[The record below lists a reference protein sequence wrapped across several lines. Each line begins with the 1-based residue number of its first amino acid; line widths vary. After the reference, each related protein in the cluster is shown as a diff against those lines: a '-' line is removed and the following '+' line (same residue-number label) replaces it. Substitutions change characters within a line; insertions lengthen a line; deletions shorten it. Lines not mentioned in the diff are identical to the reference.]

1 MDDFT
6 QKTNEELFALYKKE
20 PCPQLR
26 QELTMRYLYIATS
39 VARQMYDLYSSV
51 MQMEDAVQEGVL
63 AIMRG
68 IDSYEPDLN
77 IKFSTYIT
85 PRVRGVMLDFVRRHE
100 WMPRGYRK
108 QLSII
113 DEARRELE
121 DRLGRPPSLQEV
133 AENTGINEERCQR
146 ILSLQP
152 MSIVQSLDVLMQDE
166 KTAQVVQIPS
176 SDLDVQPEAA
186 FLREETTEL
195 LRQGI
200 QTLDEKE
207 KMVLA
212 LHYVEK
218 LKMEQVGQV
227 MGISQPRASQIHTGA
242 LRKLRRYMA

>member
-6 QKTNEELFALYKKE
+6 QKTNEELFALYKKKPSSE
-20 PCPQLR
+20 LR

-39 VARQMYDLYSSV
+39 VAKQMYDLYSSV

-63 AIMRG
+63 AIMG
-68 IDSYEPDLN
+68 GLDSYEPDLN

-85 PRVRGVMLDFVRRHE
+85 PRVRGVMLDCVRKHE

-113 DEARRELE
+113 DDAGRDLTGE
-121 DRLGRPPSLQEV
+121 LGRPPTLGEI
-133 AENTGINEERCQR
+133 AERTGIGEKRCKR

-152 MSIVQSLDVLMQDE
+152 MSIIQSLDVLMQDE
-166 KTAQVVQIPS
+166 KTSQVVQIPS
-176 SDLDVQPEAA
+176 NYMDAQPEAA
-186 FLREETTEL
+186 FMRDETLRL
-195 LRQGI
+195 LYEGI
-200 QTLDEKE
+200 STLDEKE
-207 KMVLA
+207 KMVLS

-218 LKMEQVGQV
+218 FKMEQIGQV

-242 LRKLRRYMA
+242 LRKLYRYMA